1 MQARI
6 IALAAHLHDYPAEA
20 RDQQPLVRFA
30 ADPAPSG
37 VSLSR
42 PFLNDEV
49 AVNIIHRV
57 ALRSLA
63 DQGLITVV
71 EPIYDR

>member
-1 MQARI
+1 MRARI
-6 IALAAHLHDYPAEA
+6 IALAAHLHDHPAEV

-30 ADPAPSG
+30 ADPGPSG
-37 VSLSR
+37 VSLSP
-42 PFLNDEV
+42 PFLNDEI